1 MKNLLQNISFK
12 TSDKKLADMF
22 GEVAEKV
29 AIKLSE
35 KVKNKNNKEEPDIS
49 TTQFRKFYEKI
60 LELNE
65 KASAL
70 EEEDFQ
76 VKVLPFVKML
86 NSKVQ
91 YSHSRKHSGEN
102 FVTLMETSIKKVAS
116 KEELEN
122 FKYFLESI
130 IGYMPK
136 K

>member
-1 MKNLLQNISFK
+1 MRSLLQNISFK
-12 TSDKKLADMF
+12 TSDNKLVDMF
-22 GEVAEKV
+22 GNIAQQVAKKV
-29 AIKLSE
+29 NDGGKYS
-35 KVKNKNNKEEPDIS
+35 DIS
-49 TTQFRKFYEKI
+49 TTQFRKFYEKV

-70 EEEDFQ
+70 EEEDFKL
-76 VKVLPFVKML
+76 KVLPFVKML

>member
-1 MKNLLQNISFK
+1 MKSLLQNISFK
-12 TSDKKLADMF
+12 TSDNKLSDMF
-22 GEVAEKV
+22 GETAQKV
-29 AIKLSE
+29 AK
-35 KVKNKNNKEEPDIS
+35 KVNDGAKPDIS